1 MATEPERFD
10 REAAQAAGRARE
22 FGARTEKDERR
33 ARTAFEDELADSR
46 ENEPPTAWFQ
56 TLLKESPYLFML
68 VMAIIGVAY
77 TSFTGRSLNL
87 YWQTLIPVYGIICVH
102 AGWRRFDD
110 PEARL
115 GLIWTQVL
123 HWLAFLV
130 AMNIIYSPDVR
141 DIENNNAA
149 GLNLMIL
156 LALGTFVAGVHVRA
170 WQICAVGCLLALS
183 VPAMAWV
190 EQSALFLLLAFA
202 FAVFVVASLWW
213 TLRSQRRKSS
223 KSPASLAG
231 SKIANP

>member
-1 MATEPERFD
+1 MASGPEKFEAT
-10 REAAQAAGRARE
+10 REAAQAADRTREFSAQARE
-22 FGARTEKDERR
+22 DERW
-33 ARTAFEDELADSR
+33 AVIEDEPANSR
-46 ENEPPTAWFQ
+46 EGETATAWFQ
-56 TLLKESPYLFML
+56 TLMKESPYLFML
-68 VMAIIGVAY
+68 IMAIVGVAY
-77 TSFTGRSLNL
+77 TSFTGRPLNL

-102 AGWRRFDD
+102 AGWRRFDE

-115 GLIWTQVL
+115 ALIWTQAL

-213 TLRSQRRKSS
+213 TVRSQKLKSS
-223 KSPASLAG
+223 KSPGSLAAR
-231 SKIANP
+231 KINS